1 LQHHG
6 RIGKLRQYLL
16 LVRLPNVFTTPSNIL
31 VGYLATTP
39 PAEANGF
46 HLAALMVSSGL
57 LYIAGIVLNDY
68 FDVEVDRRERPS
80 RPLPSGSIS
89 KERAMSIAL
98 IALAAA
104 NAIALAVSPA
114 SLAVSAALTAAI
126 IAYDYRLKR
135 SPAGPFAMGST
146 RFLNVILGASPAL
159 SAAVASG
166 GRAVPV
172 PGIWAAAIF
181 AATSL
186 FVYIIAIMIL
196 SKKEVG
202 NEKPNTSVAFSI
214 IFAMI
219 ASIALADI
227 FLLQLQWVF
236 LINLMIFAAVIVAT
250 YKRLII
256 TESSP
261 DSNPV
266 QQAIKN
272 MVISIIILD
281 SIFVSGMA
289 GFSYGMATLV
299 LIAPAILLAKKLY
312 MT

>member
-80 RPLPSGSIS
+80 RPLPSGNIS

-114 SLAVSAALTAAI
+114 SLTVSAALTAAI

-196 SKKEVG
+196 SKKEAG
-202 NEKPNTSVAFSI
+202 NEKPNTSAAFSI

-219 ASIALADI
+219 ASIALAGI

-250 YKRLII
+250 YKRLI

-281 SIFVSGMA
+281 SVFVSGMA
-289 GFSYGMATLV
+289 GFPYGMATLV

-312 MT
+312 VT

>member
-80 RPLPSGSIS
+80 RPLASGSIS

-135 SPAGPFAMGST
+135 SPAGPFAIGST

-202 NEKPNTSVAFSI
+202 NEKPNTSAAFSI

-219 ASIALADI
+219 ASIALAGI

-250 YKRLII
+250 YKRLI

-281 SIFVSGMA
+281 SVFVSGMA
-289 GFSYGMATLV
+289 GFPYGMATLV

-312 MT
+312 VT

>member
-1 LQHHG
+1 
-6 RIGKLRQYLL
+6 
-16 LVRLPNVFTTPSNIL
+16 
-31 VGYLATTP
+31 
-39 PAEANGF
+39 
-46 HLAALMVSSGL
+46 MVSSGL
-57 LYIAGIVLNDY
+57 LYIAGVVLNDY

-202 NEKPNTSVAFSI
+202 NEKPNTSAAFSI

-219 ASIALADI
+219 ASIALAGI

-236 LINLMIFAAVIVAT
+236 LINLMIFAAVIIAT
-250 YKRLII
+250 YKRLI

-261 DSNPV
+261 DSNPA

-281 SIFVSGMA
+281 SVFVSGMA
-289 GFSYGMATLV
+289 GFPYGMATLV

-312 MT
+312 VT

>member
-1 LQHHG
+1 LQNHG

-80 RPLPSGSIS
+80 RPLPSGSMS

-186 FVYIIAIMIL
+186 FVYIVAIMIL
-196 SKKEVG
+196 SKKEAG
-202 NEKPNTSVAFSI
+202 NEKPNTSAAFSI

-250 YKRLII
+250 YKRLI

-281 SIFVSGMA
+281 SVFVSGMA
-289 GFSYGMATLV
+289 GFPYGMATLV

-312 MT
+312 VT

>member
-1 LQHHG
+1 LQNHG

-80 RPLPSGSIS
+80 RPLASGSIS
-89 KERAMSIAL
+89 KERAMSIVL

-172 PGIWAAAIF
+172 PGIWTAAIF

-202 NEKPNTSVAFSI
+202 NEKPNTSAAFSI

-219 ASIALADI
+219 ASIALAGI

-281 SIFVSGMA
+281 SVFVSGMA
-289 GFSYGMATLV
+289 GFPYGMATLV

-312 MT
+312 VT

>member
-1 LQHHG
+1 MVAAH
-6 RIGKLRQYLL
+6 
-16 LVRLPNVFTTPSNIL
+16 RLGPCTVHF
-31 VGYLATTP
+31 
-39 PAEANGF
+39 
-46 HLAALMVSSGL
+46 AA
-57 LYIAGIVLNDY
+57 
-68 FDVEVDRRERPS
+68 
-80 RPLPSGSIS
+80 
-89 KERAMSIAL
+89 
-98 IALAAA
+98 
-104 NAIALAVSPA
+104 
-114 SLAVSAALTAAI
+114 
-126 IAYDYRLKR
+126 
-135 SPAGPFAMGST
+135 AGPFAMGST

-196 SKKEVG
+196 SKKEAG
-202 NEKPNTSVAFSI
+202 NEKPNTSAAFSI

-219 ASIALADI
+219 ASIALAGI

-236 LINLMIFAAVIVAT
+236 LINLIIFAAVIVAT
-250 YKRLII
+250 YKRLI

-281 SIFVSGMA
+281 SVFVSGMA
-289 GFSYGMATLV
+289 GFPYGMATLV
-299 LIAPAILLAKKLY
+299 LIAPTILLAKKLY
-312 MT
+312 VT

>member
-57 LYIAGIVLNDY
+57 LYIAGVVLNDY

-202 NEKPNTSVAFSI
+202 NEKPNTSAAFSI

-281 SIFVSGMA
+281 SVFVSGMA

-312 MT
+312 VT

>member
-1 LQHHG
+1 MQHHG

-57 LYIAGIVLNDY
+57 LYIAGVVLNDY

-80 RPLPSGSIS
+80 RPLPSGSVS

-98 IALAAA
+98 IALVAA

-202 NEKPNTSVAFSI
+202 NEKPNTSAAFSI

-219 ASIALADI
+219 ASIALAGI

-236 LINLMIFAAVIVAT
+236 LINLMIFAAVIIAT
-250 YKRLII
+250 YKRLI

-261 DSNPV
+261 DSNHV

-281 SIFVSGMA
+281 SVFVSGMA
-289 GFSYGMATLV
+289 GFPYGMATLV

-312 MT
+312 VT

>member
-6 RIGKLRQYLL
+6 RIAKLRQYLL

-135 SPAGPFAMGST
+135 GPAGPFAMGST

-202 NEKPNTSVAFSI
+202 NEKPNTSAAFSI

-219 ASIALADI
+219 ASIALAGI

-281 SIFVSGMA
+281 SVFVSGMA
-289 GFSYGMATLV
+289 GFPYGMATLV

-312 MT
+312 VT

>member
-1 LQHHG
+1 M
-6 RIGKLRQYLL
+6 GKLRQYLL

-80 RPLPSGSIS
+80 RPLPSGNIS

-202 NEKPNTSVAFSI
+202 NEKPNTSAAFSI

-219 ASIALADI
+219 ASIALAGI

-250 YKRLII
+250 YKRLI

-281 SIFVSGMA
+281 SVFVSGMA
-289 GFSYGMATLV
+289 GFPYGMATLV

-312 MT
+312 VT

>member
-57 LYIAGIVLNDY
+57 LYIAGVVLNDY

-281 SIFVSGMA
+281 SVFVSGMA

-312 MT
+312 VT

>member
-1 LQHHG
+1 MQHHG

-57 LYIAGIVLNDY
+57 LYIAGVVLNDY

-80 RPLPSGSIS
+80 RPLASGSIS

-202 NEKPNTSVAFSI
+202 NEKPNTSAAFSI

-219 ASIALADI
+219 ASIALAGI

-281 SIFVSGMA
+281 SVFVSGMA
-289 GFSYGMATLV
+289 GFPYGIATLV

-312 MT
+312 VT

>member
-1 LQHHG
+1 
-6 RIGKLRQYLL
+6 
-16 LVRLPNVFTTPSNIL
+16 
-31 VGYLATTP
+31 
-39 PAEANGF
+39 
-46 HLAALMVSSGL
+46 MVSSGL
-57 LYIAGIVLNDY
+57 LYIAGVVLNDY

-104 NAIALAVSPA
+104 NAIALTVSPA

-202 NEKPNTSVAFSI
+202 NEKPNTSAAFSI

-256 TESSP
+256 TESWP

-281 SIFVSGMA
+281 SVFVSGMA

-312 MT
+312 VT

>member
-1 LQHHG
+1 MQNHG

-16 LVRLPNVFTTPSNIL
+16 LVRLPNIFTTPSNIL

-80 RPLPSGSIS
+80 RPLASGSIS

-172 PGIWAAAIF
+172 PGTWAAVIF

-196 SKKEVG
+196 SKKEAG
-202 NEKPNTSVAFSI
+202 NEKPNTSAAFSI

-219 ASIALADI
+219 ASIALAGI

-236 LINLMIFAAVIVAT
+236 LINLMIFAAVIIAT
-250 YKRLII
+250 YKRLI

-281 SIFVSGMA
+281 SVFVSGMA
-289 GFSYGMATLV
+289 GFPYGMATLV

-312 MT
+312 VT

>member
-1 LQHHG
+1 LQNHG

-89 KERAMSIAL
+89 KERAMSIAI

-181 AATSL
+181 AAMSL

-196 SKKEVG
+196 SKKEAS
-202 NEKPNTSVAFSI
+202 NEKPNTSAAFSI

-250 YKRLII
+250 YKRLI

-281 SIFVSGMA
+281 SVFVSGMA
-289 GFSYGMATLV
+289 GFPYGMATLV

-312 MT
+312 VT

>member
-1 LQHHG
+1 LQNHG

-196 SKKEVG
+196 SKKEAG
-202 NEKPNTSVAFSI
+202 NEKPNTSAAFSI

-250 YKRLII
+250 YKRLI

-281 SIFVSGMA
+281 SVFVSGMA
-289 GFSYGMATLV
+289 GFPYGMATLV

-312 MT
+312 VT

>member
-1 LQHHG
+1 MQNHG

-196 SKKEVG
+196 SEKEAG
-202 NEKPNTSVAFSI
+202 NEKPNTSAAFSI

-250 YKRLII
+250 YKRLI

-266 QQAIKN
+266 QQAIKS

-281 SIFVSGMA
+281 SVFVSGMA
-289 GFSYGMATLV
+289 GFPYGMATLV

-312 MT
+312 VT

>member
-1 LQHHG
+1 MQHHG

-80 RPLPSGSIS
+80 RPLASGSIS

-172 PGIWAAAIF
+172 PGIWAVAIF

-186 FVYIIAIMIL
+186 FVYTIAIMIL

-202 NEKPNTSVAFSI
+202 NEKPNTSAAFSI

-219 ASIALADI
+219 ASIALAGI

-236 LINLMIFAAVIVAT
+236 LINLMIFAAVIIAT
-250 YKRLII
+250 YKRLI

-281 SIFVSGMA
+281 SVFVSGMA
-289 GFSYGMATLV
+289 GFPYGMATLV

-312 MT
+312 VT

>member
-1 LQHHG
+1 LQNHG

-39 PAEANGF
+39 PAEADGF

-166 GRAVPV
+166 GRAVSV
-172 PGIWAAAIF
+172 PGIWTAAIF

-196 SKKEVG
+196 SKKEAG
-202 NEKPNTSVAFSI
+202 NEKPNTSSAFSI

-219 ASIALADI
+219 ASIALAGI

-236 LINLMIFAAVIVAT
+236 LINLMIFAAVIIAT
-250 YKRLII
+250 YKRLI

-261 DSNPV
+261 DSNLV

-281 SIFVSGMA
+281 SVFVSGMA
-289 GFSYGMATLV
+289 GFPYGMATLV

-312 MT
+312 VT

>member
-57 LYIAGIVLNDY
+57 LYIAGVVLNDY
-68 FDVEVDRRERPS
+68 FDVEVDRRERLS

-166 GRAVPV
+166 GKAVPV

-202 NEKPNTSVAFSI
+202 NEKPNTSAAFSI

-281 SIFVSGMA
+281 SVFVSGMA
-289 GFSYGMATLV
+289 GFPYGMATLV

-312 MT
+312 VT

>member
-1 LQHHG
+1 MQNHG

-57 LYIAGIVLNDY
+57 LYIAGVVLNDY

-80 RPLPSGSIS
+80 RPLASGSIS

-202 NEKPNTSVAFSI
+202 NEKPNTSAAFSI

-219 ASIALADI
+219 ASIALAGI

-281 SIFVSGMA
+281 SVFVSGMA
-289 GFSYGMATLV
+289 GFPYGMATLV

-312 MT
+312 VT

>member
-1 LQHHG
+1 LQNHG

-68 FDVEVDRRERPS
+68 FDVEVDRRERSS

-196 SKKEVG
+196 SKKEAG
-202 NEKPNTSVAFSI
+202 NEKPNTSAAFSI

-250 YKRLII
+250 YKRLI

-261 DSNPV
+261 DSSPV

-281 SIFVSGMA
+281 SVFVSGMA
-289 GFSYGMATLV
+289 GFPYGMATLV

-312 MT
+312 VT

>member
-1 LQHHG
+1 LQNHG

-80 RPLPSGSIS
+80 RPLASGSIS

-104 NAIALAVSPA
+104 NAITLAVSPA

-202 NEKPNTSVAFSI
+202 NEKPNTSAAFSI

-219 ASIALADI
+219 ASIALAGI

-281 SIFVSGMA
+281 SVFVSGMA
-289 GFSYGMATLV
+289 GFPYGMATLV

-312 MT
+312 VT

>member
-1 LQHHG
+1 M
-6 RIGKLRQYLL
+6 GKLRQYLL

-80 RPLPSGSIS
+80 RPLASGSIS

-202 NEKPNTSVAFSI
+202 NEKPNTSAAFSI

-219 ASIALADI
+219 ASIALAGI

-250 YKRLII
+250 YKRLI

-281 SIFVSGMA
+281 SVFVSGMA
-289 GFSYGMATLV
+289 GFPYGMATLV

-312 MT
+312 VT

>member
-1 LQHHG
+1 M
-6 RIGKLRQYLL
+6 
-16 LVRLPNVFTTPSNIL
+16 VRLPNVFTTPSNIL

-57 LYIAGIVLNDY
+57 LYIAGVVLNDY

-196 SKKEVG
+196 SKKEVS
-202 NEKPNTSVAFSI
+202 NEKPNTSAAFSI

-219 ASIALADI
+219 ASIALAGI

-236 LINLMIFAAVIVAT
+236 LINLMIFAAVIIAT
-250 YKRLII
+250 YKRLI

-261 DSNPV
+261 DSNPA

-281 SIFVSGMA
+281 SVFVSGMA
-289 GFSYGMATLV
+289 GFPYGMATLV

-312 MT
+312 VT

>member
-1 LQHHG
+1 MQHHG

-57 LYIAGIVLNDY
+57 LYIAGVVLNDY

-196 SKKEVG
+196 SKKEVS
-202 NEKPNTSVAFSI
+202 NEKPNTSAAFSI

-219 ASIALADI
+219 ASIALAGI

-236 LINLMIFAAVIVAT
+236 LINLMIFAVVIIAT
-250 YKRLII
+250 YRRLI

-261 DSNPV
+261 DSNPA

-281 SIFVSGMA
+281 SVFVSGMA
-289 GFSYGMATLV
+289 GFPYGMATLV

-312 MT
+312 VT

>member
-80 RPLPSGSIS
+80 RPLPSGNIS

-98 IALAAA
+98 MALAAA

-196 SKKEVG
+196 SKKEAG
-202 NEKPNTSVAFSI
+202 NEKPNTSAAFSI

-219 ASIALADI
+219 ASIALAGI

-250 YKRLII
+250 YKRLLI

-281 SIFVSGMA
+281 SVFVSGMA
-289 GFSYGMATLV
+289 GFPYGMATLV

-312 MT
+312 VT

>member
-1 LQHHG
+1 LQNHG

-89 KERAMSIAL
+89 KERAMSIAI

-181 AATSL
+181 AAMSL

-196 SKKEVG
+196 SKKEAS
-202 NEKPNTSVAFSI
+202 NEKPNTSAAFSI

-219 ASIALADI
+219 ASIAFADI

-250 YKRLII
+250 YKRLI

-281 SIFVSGMA
+281 SVFVSGMA
-289 GFSYGMATLV
+289 GFPYGMATLV

-312 MT
+312 VT